1 MKMSSSCQQP
11 SNRTARKTVNYAN
24 NGNRV
29 DYAALQENNGF
40 QQENYYSLGKTQ
52 GGVVVLS
59 GQPIDVLSHPQYS
72 NFTINNFH
80 SIPEQRVLSE
90 INIDSHSNI
99 CNSYNN
105 SANNIVLDNRNSF
118 DSRPNRQGG
127 SANTVPDLGG
137 SLTPV
142 IPVIPQ
148 VHFFSGLTNS
158 GELPRVRTSLEET
171 RPGGIR
177 TACAGADFQ
186 SEKYN
191 TSKRSVTKK
200 NDQTVVQTEEHKSN
214 QTPPWSELKTKAGKE
229 RKRLPLACVA
239 CRRKKIRCSGE
250 KPACKHCLRSKI
262 PCIYKVTARKANPRT
277 DYMAVLY
284 KRIKRM
290 EERIL
295 KIISSESR
303 DNSGKFKL
311 RAPTKSKNSKIPS
324 RSITGKKRL
333 IEEAFGD
340 LESWSRCSSNSRPDE
355 KAKKIKVSTKEI
367 VETAGLLSEGTEFLP
382 SKEVQQHLTE
392 LYFENIEGQGYNL
405 LHKPSFMSK
414 LRDDAVPP
422 VLILAVCAVAAR
434 FSTHPQINTSPN
446 FLRGE
451 QWAAESRSIVMRR
464 HEWPDITIV
473 TCLLILSLHDF
484 GTCQRERSWSFGGMA
499 IRMAFAL
506 KLHRDFDHDTKSK
519 EGNLELSFTD
529 REIRK
534 RIMWT
539 CFIVDRLD
547 ASSRDRPPFISE
559 DAMKLQLPIK
569 ESKFILNIPGST
581 EYLNEQDISLNELS
595 STDESSCKK
604 ANMGVSAYLIRAM
617 TLWGRINQY
626 VNSTPYFHDKVDTSN
641 LDPHYQELLDQ
652 IDDFSASLPEVMIYN
667 PGNLNTHHTSGLAKQ
682 FFLLHICLQQNI
694 LFLNRFA
701 PPALGKFPSLPSDDQ
716 ESIST
721 RLTRS
726 FEAADKISSLLKDGE
741 PYFITAP
748 FIGYSAYLSST
759 VHVLGAFSSD
769 PSKEARSKIN
779 LTTNLKY
786 LSKIKKYWGIFN
798 PMSDNLKDQY
808 RKCADA
814 SRHGNGLDISP
825 KYIFQYSDW
834 LDQYPHGISGLDND
848 DKLLEVKREDGDD
861 KISTDMPNI
870 HTIKKEEIQFTSGEN
885 KNSGNPLSK
894 RINKK
899 TPPTALNNNSIASI
913 PMSTELNT
921 QSTLPAYNQ
930 ESPITAVNM
939 YHQHQFCNQN
949 FLYPEDHQINLPQ
962 LNRQTA
968 VYSFCPLDQG
978 ETNASNLIEIPSWD
992 TQMLDRGTIHPCMT
1006 NNSCDYNG
1014 PWMIPSYNM
1023 DPVCYVREPDVF
1035 SPENI
1040 MNPDLSKWQQQ
1051 QQQ

>member
-1 MKMSSSCQQP
+1 MNMSSSCQQP
-11 SNRTARKTVNYAN
+11 SNRTARKTINYAN
-24 NGNRV
+24 NGNRL

-80 SIPEQRVLSE
+80 GIPEQRVLSE
-90 INIDSHSNI
+90 LNIDNHSNI

-118 DSRPNRQGG
+118 DSRPNRQEG
-127 SANTVPDLGG
+127 SASTAPDLGG

-142 IPVIPQ
+142 IPVLPQ
-148 VHFFSGLTNS
+148 VHFFDGLTNC
-158 GELPRVRTSLEET
+158 GDLPHVRASLDEN
-171 RPGGIR
+171 RPCGIR
-177 TACAGADFQ
+177 ADCNGADFQ
-186 SEKYN
+186 NEKFN
-191 TSKRSVTKK
+191 TSKRGVTKK
-200 NDQTVVQTEEHKSN
+200 SDQTAAHTVDQKSN
-214 QTPPWSELKTKAGKE
+214 PSPPWSELKTKAGKE

-303 DNSGKFKL
+303 ENSSKFKL
-311 RAPTKSKNSKIPS
+311 RAPIKSKNAKIPP
-324 RSITGKKRL
+324 RSIIGKKRL

-340 LESWSRCSSNSRPDE
+340 LESWSRCSSNLRLDE

-367 VETAGLLSEGTEFLP
+367 VETTGLLSEGAEFLP

-405 LHKPSFMSK
+405 LHKPSFMRQ

-422 VLILAVCAVAAR
+422 VLTLAVCAIAAR

-451 QWAAESRSIVMRR
+451 KWAAESRSIVMRR

-473 TCLLILSLHDF
+473 TCLLILSLHDC

-539 CFIVDRLD
+539 CFMVDRLD

-559 DAMKLQLPIK
+559 DAIKLQLPIK

-581 EYLNEQDISLNELS
+581 EYLNEPAVSLNES
-595 STDESSCKK
+595 SGTDENSCKK

-626 VNSTPYFHDKVDTSN
+626 VNSTPYFQDKGN
-641 LDPHYQELLDQ
+641 NPNIDPLYQALVDQ
-652 IDDFSASLPEVMIYN
+652 IDDFNASLPEIMMYN
-667 PGNLNTHHTSGLAKQ
+667 PGNLNTHHTSGLANQ

-701 PPALGKFPSLPSDDQ
+701 PPALGRFLSLPSDDQ
-716 ESIST
+716 GSIST
-721 RLTRS
+721 RLTKS

-741 PYFITAP
+741 SYFITAP

-769 PSKEARSKIN
+769 PSREARSKIN
-779 LTTNLKY
+779 LATNVKY
-786 LSKIKKYWGIFN
+786 LSKIKNYWGIFN
-798 PMSDNLKDQY
+798 PMSDSLKDQY

-814 SRHGNGLDISP
+814 SRQGNGLDISP
-825 KYIFQYSDW
+825 KNIFQYSDW
-834 LDQYPHGISGLDND
+834 LDQYPHGISDLDND
-848 DKLLEVKREDGDD
+848 EKLLEVKRENGGDQFPT
-861 KISTDMPNI
+861 SMTNF
-870 HTIKKEEIQFTSGEN
+870 HAVKKEEIQITPGEN
-885 KNSGNPLSK
+885 KITGNPLPK
-894 RINKK
+894 RISKK
-899 TPPTALNNNSIASI
+899 TPLTALNNNSINSI
-913 PMSTELNT
+913 PMSHELNT
-921 QSTLPAYNQ
+921 QSALSAYTQ
-930 ESPITAVNM
+930 LSPITAVNM

-949 FLYPEDHQINLPQ
+949 FLYPEDHQMNPSQ

-968 VYSFCPLDQG
+968 VYSFCPLDPG
-978 ETNASNLIEIPSWD
+978 DTNASNFIEAPSWD
-992 TQMLDRGTIHPCMT
+992 TQMLDRGTLHPCMT
-1006 NNSCDYNG
+1006 NNTCEYNG
-1014 PWMIPSYNM
+1014 PWMLPSYNM
-1023 DPVCYVREPDVF
+1023 DPICYVREPDVL
-1035 SPENI
+1035 SPENF
-1040 MNPDLSKWQQQ
+1040 MNPDLSKWQPQQ
-1051 QQQ
+1051 Q